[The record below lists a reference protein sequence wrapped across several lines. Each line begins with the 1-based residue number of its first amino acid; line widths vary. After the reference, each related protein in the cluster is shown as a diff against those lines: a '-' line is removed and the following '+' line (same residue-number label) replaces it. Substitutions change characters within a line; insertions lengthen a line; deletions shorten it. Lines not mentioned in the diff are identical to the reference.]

1 LLCSSVVTM
10 NRSIICLA
18 IGLGLLGSGCG
29 QNLVQN
35 PFQKPSPTPTPTVT
49 PTTSAVSAIG
59 RLEPEGE
66 VIRVSVPNAQDSRVN
81 QLLVKEGDRVQAD
94 QVIAILQGVDRR
106 QADLQDAAA
115 IRRLRQ
121 AELKK
126 AEQGEAK
133 ASSILAQ
140 KATIG
145 RLQCQVET
153 QTEQRQAAIANAEA
167 VLAEA
172 VQNYQ
177 RRERLVEQ
185 GAIAKAELEIAARNQ
200 ATAAATL
207 REKKADLAEAK
218 VTLQAQIQEEQAKL
232 AELKEIRPVDVE
244 IAQAQLEQADVTVQQ
259 RQADLGDVQV
269 RAPLAGQI
277 LRINTK
283 VGEQVNTAQGI
294 VELARTDRMFVVAE
308 IAEADIGQ
316 VKLGQMATI
325 VTDYGGFGGEVS
337 GTVAQVGLQIG
348 RRTMSDGKSNS
359 TLQDNNARIVE
370 VKIRVAPQDN
380 FKVNAFTGMQVRVKI
395 DTTAANVRR

>member
-1 LLCSSVVTM
+1 M
-10 NRSIICLA
+10 NRSTIYLIA
-18 IGLGLLGSGCG
+18 GLGLLIASCG
-29 QNLVQN
+29 QN
-35 PFQKPSPTPTPTVT
+35 PFQPAAPTPTPSVT

-81 QLLVKEGDRVQAD
+81 QLLVKEGDRVQAN

-133 ASSILAQ
+133 ESSILAQ
-140 KATIG
+140 QATIQ
-145 RLQCQVET
+145 RLQRQLDT

-172 VQNYQ
+172 EQNYQ
-177 RRERLVEQ
+177 RRAKLVEQ
-185 GAIAKAELEIAARNQ
+185 GAIARAELDIAARNQ
-200 ATAAATL
+200 ATAAATV
-207 REKKADLAEAK
+207 REKKADLADAK
-218 VTLQAQIQEEQAKL
+218 ATIQAQIQEEQAKL
-232 AELKEIRPVDVE
+232 AELQEVRPVDVE
-244 IAQAQLEQADVTVQQ
+244 IARAQLDQANVTVQQ
-259 RQADLGDVQV
+259 READLGDVQV

-277 LRINTK
+277 LRINTR

-308 IAEADIGQ
+308 IAEADIGL
-316 VKLGQMATI
+316 VKVGQAATV
-325 VTDYGGFGGEVS
+325 VTDYGGFVGEVT

-348 RRTMSDGKSNS
+348 RRTLADGKNNS
-359 TLQDNNARIVE
+359 TLQDSNARIVE
-370 VKIRVAPQDN
+370 VRIRIVPTDN
-380 FKVNAFTGMQVRVKI
+380 AKVNAFTGMQVRVKI
-395 DTTAANVRR
+395 DTTSANSGK